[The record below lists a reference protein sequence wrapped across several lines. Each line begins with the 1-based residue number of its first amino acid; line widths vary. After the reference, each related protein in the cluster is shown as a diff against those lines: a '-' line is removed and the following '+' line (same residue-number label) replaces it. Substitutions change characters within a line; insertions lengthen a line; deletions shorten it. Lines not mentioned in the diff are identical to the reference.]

1 MSTFNLPVKC
11 CSCLGP
17 KEMFKKVSK
26 EFGLGTIQQT
36 TYTLDVPVCKSC
48 AKKMDKVNIMG
59 ITIRVIIIFLGFSI
73 GLGVMDSNETAGIIS
88 IIGSIIG
95 SHIIVTLYKKKN
107 FPVQIDQSGNVSF
120 TNKDYQILFVDANP
134 KNRTI

>member
-1 MSTFNLPVKC
+1 V
-11 CSCLGP
+11 
-17 KEMFKKVSK
+17 FKKIRK
-26 EFGLGTIQQT
+26 EFGIGTIQQT

-48 AKKMDKVNIMG
+48 AKKMDKVNITG
-59 ITIRVIIIFLGFSI
+59 IVIRVVMIFLGFSF

-88 IIGSIIG
+88 IIGSIIV

-107 FPVQIDQSGNVSF
+107 YLVQIDQFGNVSF
-120 TNKDYQILFVDANP
+120 TNKDYHILFVDANP